1 MGTIIL
7 TPFRGAPSLKTSSN
21 ALIMIIMMIS
31 LDIYGYAYIFMDI
44 HTSRYMYD
52 APCDI
57 HDAFPMR
64 HTYASY
70 SDAFMTRSVSDAWE
84 TRLIPSVELALE
96 CPQ

>member
-1 MGTIIL
+1 MSKPAL
-7 TPFRGAPSLKTSSN
+7 VSLN
-21 ALIMIIMMIS
+21 
-31 LDIYGYAYIFMDI
+31 IYGYAYIFMDI

-84 TRLIPSVELALE
+84 TRLIPSVDDIPGVCILLSLL
-96 CPQ
+96 

>member
-1 MGTIIL
+1 
-7 TPFRGAPSLKTSSN
+7 
-21 ALIMIIMMIS
+21 
-31 LDIYGYAYIFMDI
+31 MDI

-84 TRLIPSVELALE
+84 TRLIPSVEVPGTKSIATFAFAKSEPGSLRGALLNYGTIL
-96 CPQ
+96 CILKS